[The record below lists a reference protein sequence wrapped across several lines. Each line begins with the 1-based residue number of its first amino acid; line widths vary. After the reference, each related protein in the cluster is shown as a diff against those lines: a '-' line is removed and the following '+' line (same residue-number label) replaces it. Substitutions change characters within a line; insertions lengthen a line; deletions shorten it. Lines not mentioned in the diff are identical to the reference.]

1 MADTRDDEQF
11 YHEVR
16 VSNREEVDSHL
27 YRARDTETGRGRGE
41 ETEAWEHFANES
53 ADLRVAIVNV
63 GGALAY
69 ALLDLAD
76 AIREHGRK

>member
-1 MADTRDDEQF
+1 VADDDRTQ
-11 YHEVR
+11 
-16 VSNREEVDSHL
+16 NREEVDSYL
-27 YRARDTETGRGRGE
+27 YRARDAETGRGRGE
-41 ETEAWEHFANES
+41 ETEAWHHFANES
-53 ADLRVAIVNV
+53 ADLRVAVINI

>member
-1 MADTRDDEQF
+1 MAGEHDE
-11 YHEVR
+11 YHHQAR
-16 VSNREEVDSHL
+16 VSNREEIESYL
-27 YRARDTETGRGRGE
+27 YRARDAETGRGRGE

-53 ADLRVAIVNV
+53 ADLRVAIINV

-76 AIREHGRK
+76 AIREHGDK